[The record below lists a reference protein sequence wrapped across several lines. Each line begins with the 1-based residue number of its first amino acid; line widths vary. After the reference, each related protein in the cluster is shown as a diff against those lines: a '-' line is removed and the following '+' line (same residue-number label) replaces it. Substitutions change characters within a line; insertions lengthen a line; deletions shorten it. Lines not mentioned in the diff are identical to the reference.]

1 MRHPDFEKIYQAFM
15 WRYCKGET
23 ECDEGKQI
31 YYAWLKK
38 LGLDD
43 SKPYEYPQEI
53 REKFSWI
60 QPHIQFIKED
70 EQAKYFK
77 VEALF
82 PLTSMN
88 WNIYTREELIRACRT
103 LIGKHT
109 DLNHTTEILQ
119 EVQTVDADYE
129 DDTVECLDRVLK
141 GSKALSMLEK
151 GEILQVSIE
160 ADCLRGSEL
169 TPEGWTC
176 EGLVFTGKA
185 YLTKDVLPGVPLT
198 RIMPVEKLV
207 ESFKGITMQKE
218 IKEQNAENKDKVSGK
233 EEPVTDSASASDLHV
248 KAQNVLVAAAKDA
261 DVGDYEVLEK
271 IEDLQGKYEALKSE
285 LEQLKK
291 PKEEPKQEP
300 KKEPCKCLLTKEGF
314 WARFHQLRSEGLD
327 KSDAFRIVSQELIAA
342 VEKKSQ

>member
-1 MRHPDFEKIYQAFM
+1 MPRHSDFEKIYQAFM

-43 SKPYEYPQEI
+43 TKPYEHPQET

-109 DLNHTTEILQ
+109 DLNHTAEILQ

-207 ESFKGITMQKE
+207 ESLTVTSVTNLNE
-218 IKEQNAENKDKVSGK
+218 PNSQNQALGQNPAPPSDPSSRKTLAER
-233 EEPVTDSASASDLHV
+233 
-248 KAQNVLVAAAKDA
+248 
-261 DVGDYEVLEK
+261 
-271 IEDLQGKYEALKSE
+271 KS
-285 LEQLKK
+285 
-291 PKEEPKQEP
+291 
-300 KKEPCKCLLTKEGF
+300 
-314 WARFHQLRSEGLD
+314 
-327 KSDAFRIVSQELIAA
+327 V
-342 VEKKSQ
+342 V